1 MDFGN
6 LSMSKMS
13 TPLPGRRAKQRIN
26 SKARNIP
33 PMLLKAAKRREELIA
48 SERKIITID
57 EEEMGE
63 SNDDSIEII
72 RCMDRKADKRQRQ
85 VQEFTRKKRR
95 SFIQMPKDV
104 KTLTKAKRRLSRGRG
119 ESRMMNMSRNDG
131 YRFNP
136 TVRPVFN
143 FGHQVSFTARAK
155 RPIGN
160 VLQNFYF

>member
-6 LSMSKMS
+6 LSLSKIS
-13 TPLPGRRAKQRIN
+13 TPLPGRRVKQRIN

-48 SERKIITID
+48 SEKLIITID

-104 KTLTKAKRRLSRGRG
+104 K
-119 ESRMMNMSRNDG
+119 
-131 YRFNP
+131 
-136 TVRPVFN
+136 
-143 FGHQVSFTARAK
+143 H
-155 RPIGN
+155 
-160 VLQNFYF
+160 